1 MAMAVDSADS
11 DAEPTVNTVKGDE
24 MPRVY
29 GGMKPSKP
37 NVRDQGKSGTVT
49 NRMHQIQAD
58 SKQIFWRSQI
68 EKQRALSA
76 FWEGSLTEAAGGLY
90 LPTNPIPASD
100 LDLPPPLTIRSPS
113 RARIIDY
120 VGMYLRYKGK
130 VNKVMAGY
138 NVDTINSAGKERES
152 FKITTRDY
160 QWKFNYPMQGHCLWT
175 QEDSLS
181 QF

>member
-49 NRMHQIQAD
+49 NRMDQIRAD
-58 SKQIFWRSQI
+58 SKQIFRRSQI
-68 EKQRALSA
+68 EKQRASTVVR
-76 FWEGSLTEAAGGLY
+76 EGNLTEAAGGVS

-100 LDLPPPLTIRSPS
+100 LDLPPPLTIRSPPAKNPPVS
-113 RARIIDY
+113 GLNPLLQGLQPIPQASPRPSGWSPAQQLDLLLAIDSD
-120 VGMYLRYKGK
+120 L
-130 VNKVMAGY
+130 
-138 NVDTINSAGKERES
+138 
-152 FKITTRDY
+152 
-160 QWKFNYPMQGHCLWT
+160 C
-175 QEDSLS
+175 
-181 QF
+181 

>member
-1 MAMAVDSADS
+1 MKTKWQL
-11 DAEPTVNTVKGDE
+11 EIYPKEQKITKKGTFE
-24 MPRVY
+24 
-29 GGMKPSKP
+29 
-37 NVRDQGKSGTVT
+37 
-49 NRMHQIQAD
+49 
-58 SKQIFWRSQI
+58 
-68 EKQRALSA
+68 
-76 FWEGSLTEAAGGLY
+76 
-90 LPTNPIPASD
+90 
-100 LDLPPPLTIRSPS
+100 
-113 RARIIDY
+113 DY